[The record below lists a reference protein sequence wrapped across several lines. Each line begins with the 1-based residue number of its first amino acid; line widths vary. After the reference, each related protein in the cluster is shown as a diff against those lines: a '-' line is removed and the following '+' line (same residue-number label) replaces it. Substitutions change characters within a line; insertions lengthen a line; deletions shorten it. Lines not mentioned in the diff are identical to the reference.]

1 MKNVMM
7 SYKNLA
13 LALSVTVFV
22 ACSPGNQIKLGNL
35 ESGATVSFVRNA
47 ESEWSIEISGETAP
61 LMKQQKPIQIEVFR
75 GKDDVNQLA
84 TGYQSV
90 KNEAG
95 MVVATA
101 KVRSAKGV
109 TFNVEDQW
117 KITGADLSLS
127 RKVSVA
133 GTEDSTGFYSAI
145 RLVSDSTVKWEEV
158 KYFAPGIL
166 YGGPHT
172 NATALGGS
180 AYYNAKHFSIREDYM
195 AAPLFGLSFKDGSW
209 AAVLNIAPNGA
220 TTQSE
225 TTASATTPVIE
236 EQLQFGALSAREVTE
251 GGIEL
256 GFCLPGTT
264 HEFPGRFLG
273 GAPENAAPP
282 KQVERRRYHP
292 VKDGF
297 SQSYQVAFRFGKSD
311 SFAGMEREAWRW
323 AWESLNPKVEPV
335 DVEVVRTTLIDH
347 LADRVLVVGD
357 RAGIP
362 FVIDAVSG
370 KPGSFRPALMSRRFT
385 MPAGAPGSQPG
396 RPRPVVN
403 PNEELIKWAKS
414 IGIDIDPKATELD
427 IWPKIVVGFCGKHIE
442 AAQQFLLESDRD
454 PSPRGQK
461 MRKLG
466 EMIISSLIRIIPVAP
481 PCGED
486 FDIRTGKP
494 GAVHGGTAFS
504 LRSWAEDMRMM
515 IDLIRQEKAKG
526 HEHPEWFKYAKD
538 YTDWLLTQQRQD
550 GSFPMTWLDETG
562 AVKEGTSG
570 ATSYAAVPLLVKMS
584 EETSDKK
591 YLESAVRAADYI
603 WENFGSKCVY
613 LGATGTASVA
623 DKESG
628 MLSLEAFLAL
638 YENTKDAKWLDRAKS
653 AGDYTESWIWIW
665 NVPMPIGAK
674 YEELGWKPGV
684 STIGVNGIGSND
696 IGGVDQYL
704 DWAVPSYA
712 KLYKYTND
720 KHYLD
725 VAYILLH
732 GTKAMLA
739 LPGRTY
745 DLKGP
750 GWQQEHWRM
759 GPVRGIGAHRTWLP
773 WISINHL
780 HGITGLEEF
789 DPELYRQLSK
799 GN

>member
-1 MKNVMM
+1 MKYVLIT
-7 SYKNLA
+7 YKNLVFA
-13 LALSVTVFV
+13 LFVTLFV
-22 ACSPGNQIKLGNL
+22 ACSQDNKVNLGNL
-35 ESGATVSFVRNA
+35 ESGASVSLVRN
-47 ESEWSIEISGETAP
+47 SKNEWSIKISGEKAP
-61 LMKQQKPIQIEVFR
+61 LMTQMNPVQIEVSH
-75 GKDDVNQLA
+75 GIEEVNHIA
-84 TGYQSV
+84 SGYQSV
-90 KNEAG
+90 KKEAG
-95 MVVATA
+95 MVVAIA
-101 KVRSAKGV
+101 KVKSDKGA

-117 KITGADLSLS
+117 TISGAVLSLS
-127 RKVSVA
+127 RKVIVA

-145 RLVSDSTVKWEEV
+145 RLVSDSTVKWNEV
-158 KYFAPGIL
+158 KYLAPGII
-166 YGGPHT
+166 YGEPHT

-180 AYYNAKHFSIREDYM
+180 AYYDAKHFSIREDYM
-195 AAPLFGLSFKDGSW
+195 SAPLFGLSFKDGSW
-209 AAVLNIAPNGA
+209 AAVLDLAPNGA

-236 EQLQFGALSAREVTE
+236 EQLKFGALSAREVSE

-256 GFCLPGTT
+256 GFCMPGTT
-264 HEFPGRFLG
+264 DEFPGRFFG
-273 GAPENAAPP
+273 GAPGNTAPV
-282 KQVERRRYHP
+282 KQMERRRYNP

-297 SQSYQVAFRFGKSD
+297 SQSYHVAFCFGKSD
-311 SFAGMEREAWRW
+311 SFTGMEREAWRW
-323 AWESLNPKVEPV
+323 AWQSLNPKVEPV

-385 MPAGAPGSQPG
+385 MPVGTPGNQPG
-396 RPRPVVN
+396 RPPQEVN
-403 PNEELIKWAKS
+403 PNAELIKWAKS
-414 IGIDIDPKATELD
+414 IGIDIDPKAAELD
-427 IWPKIVVGFCGKHIE
+427 IWPKIVIGFCGKHIE
-442 AAQQFLLESDRD
+442 AAQQLLLESDRD
-454 PSPRGQK
+454 PGPRGQR

-466 EMIISSLIRIIPVAP
+466 EMIISSLIRIIPVSP

-504 LRSWAEDMRMM
+504 LRSWAEDMSMM
-515 IDLIRQEKAKG
+515 IDLIRQEKLKG
-526 HEHPEWFKYAKD
+526 RLHPEWFKYAKD

-562 AVKEGTSG
+562 AVKEGISG
-570 ATSYAAVPLLVKMS
+570 ATSYAAVPLLVKMK
-584 EETSDKK
+584 EETGDTK
-591 YLESAVRAADYI
+591 YLESAKRAADYV

-613 LGATGTASVA
+613 LGATGTPTVA

-628 MLSLEAFLAL
+628 MLSLEAFLSL
-638 YENTKDAKWLDRAKS
+638 YENTKEAKWLEYAKS

-674 YEELGWKPGV
+674 YEDLGWKPGV
-684 STIGVNGIGSND
+684 PTIGVNGIGSND

-780 HGITGLEEF
+780 HGITGLEAL
-789 DPELYRQLSK
+789 DPALYKQLSK
-799 GN
+799 